1 MRTPTDTYLATR
13 RGITEVAQS
22 RTWVILMRDTAY
34 FIVIQ

>member
-1 MRTPTDTYLATR
+1 MRAPTGTYLATH

-22 RTWVILMRDTAY
+22 RTWVILIRDTAY